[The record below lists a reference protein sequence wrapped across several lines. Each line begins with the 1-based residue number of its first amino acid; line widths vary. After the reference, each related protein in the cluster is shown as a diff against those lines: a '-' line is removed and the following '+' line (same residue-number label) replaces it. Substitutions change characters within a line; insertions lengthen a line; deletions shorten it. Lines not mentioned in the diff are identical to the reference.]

1 MQGNEKGGP
10 APSPGEHLFK
20 ILIGNHKGALEQAV
34 CEQADDTKGQVAAP
48 AILYGYVL
56 PESTVQD
63 PLNGIEVANGR
74 DRPLGPAL
82 PGLLQE
88 NPRIFIFLC
97 ITGKGSSP
105 GKSSTLDKFP
115 RSSEDPGRRWPVQV
129 EATRLISG
137 PLPQREYI
145 EIIPPH

>member
-1 MQGNEKGGP
+1 M
-10 APSPGEHLFK
+10 
-20 ILIGNHKGALEQAV
+20 IGNHKGALEQAV

-56 PESTVQD
+56 PESAVQD

-74 DRPLGPAL
+74 DRPRGPAL

-88 NPRIFIFLC
+88 NPRIFMFLC
-97 ITGKGSSP
+97 ITGKDPSP

-115 RSSEDPGRRWPVQV
+115 RSSEDPGFRWPVQI
-129 EATRLISG
+129 EAARLAHCEIPQKNTRADLSIRTASST
-137 PLPQREYI
+137 PCVR
-145 EIIPPH
+145 